1 MHWALTHW
9 AVTGVSMHG
18 SSADHVLSDLGDGSD
33 KVPADCV
40 INDGLPQAL
49 KIAGVVGC
57 KVERSLSLFIWM
69 IVVQPA
75 TGRWVGIPNK
85 VPGERVFKIPA

>member
-1 MHWALTHW
+1 
-9 AVTGVSMHG
+9 MHG
-18 SSADHVLSDLGDGSD
+18 SSTDHVLSDLGDGSD

-40 INDGLPQAL
+40 INDGLPPAL

-57 KVERSLSLFIWM
+57 KVKRRTLTLFIWM
-69 IVVQPA
+69 NGVQPA

-85 VPGERVFKIPA
+85 VSRERVFKIPA

>member
-1 MHWALTHW
+1 
-9 AVTGVSMHG
+9 MHG

-69 IVVQPA
+69 IGVQPA

-85 VPGERVFKIPA
+85 VSGECVFKIPA